1 MKHLLKNECPNL
13 KNTEYRKALLFI
25 DGRCSQYY
33 FLDYLKC
40 CNNVADAIKLYDID
54 DKFRCILF
62 QHLIRFE
69 IQIKSEFIAC
79 VKESTKDASF
89 WKHKKYFIEEAIVK
103 NKKGNL
109 SKYAVLKKTIQ
120 QNIDKTKFNTIGPL
134 NNVALYTSSFGT
146 FETLYKLL
154 KLEYK
159 SSFIDKYTS
168 CFPYHSYKILFAY
181 LEGIRR
187 VRNRC
192 AHGTHIITTKL
203 VNDLNDI
210 RNKLFPLNTNQKYT
224 SLESIIKF
232 IIYYSKTGN
241 EFKNKLFSLFSKH
254 ECILS
259 KYSKRLS
266 ISSAFLKKIT

>member
-1 MKHLLKNECPNL
+1 MKHLLKHECPNL
-13 KNTEYRKALLFI
+13 KNAEYRKALQFI

-40 CNNVADAIKLYDID
+40 CNNVTDAIKLYEFD
-54 DKFRCILF
+54 DEIRCVLF

-79 VKESTKDASF
+79 VKDSTKDASF
-89 WKHKKYFIEEAIVK
+89 WKHKRYFIEEAIVK
-103 NKKGNL
+103 NKKGSL
-109 SKYAVLKKTIQ
+109 SKYAILKKTIQ
-120 QNIDKTKFNTIGPL
+120 RNIDKTKFNTIGPL

-159 SSFIDKYTS
+159 YSFIDKYTS
-168 CFPYHSYKILFAY
+168 CYSCHSYKTLCAY

-210 RNKLFPLNTNQKYT
+210 RSKLLPFSTNQKYT
-224 SLESIIKF
+224 SLESIIKY

-241 EFKNKLFSLFSKH
+241 EFKKELISLCSKY
-254 ECILS
+254 ECILF